1 MYKLIACDLD
11 ETLLTTD
18 KEVSETNKEAIRKVE
33 EAGIKFVI
41 ATGRGIEDV
50 KTTSAAIDQDGREGE
65 YVISFN
71 GGAVTENKENEFLFT
86 NPLTFEFADELYQ
99 IGQKYDVSIHVYTKE
114 DLYIYNYKDAE
125 RAHLEPEIEVIET
138 FEKDLDFLAD
148 EEIIKIIFMNED
160 HDYLEKIESDLS
172 EILGDCDVSYSSNR
186 YLEFNR
192 KGANKGAAL
201 EYLAAHLGIAMSET
215 LVIGDNFN
223 DHSMFKVAGLSVG
236 VENMREE
243 LREEVDYIT
252 EATNDEHA
260 VAEVID
266 RFILSPAKIK
276 SQ

>member
-18 KEVSETNKEAIRKVE
+18 KGVSERNREAIQKAE
-33 EAGIKFVI
+33 ELGIKFVI

-50 KTTSAAIDQDGREGE
+50 KPTLEAIGQDGREGE
-65 YVISFN
+65 HVISFN

-86 NPLTFEFADELYQ
+86 TPLTFEFANELYQ
-99 IGQKYDVSIHVYTKE
+99 RGQEYDVSIHVYTKE
-114 DLYIYNYKDAE
+114 DIYIYNYSESE
-125 RAHLEPEIEVIET
+125 RAHLEPEIKVIET
-138 FEKDLDFLAD
+138 FEKDLHFLAN
-148 EEIIKIIFMNED
+148 EEIIKILFMNED
-160 HDYLEKIESDLS
+160 HDYLESIESDLT

-201 EYLAAHLGIAMSET
+201 EYLAAHLGIAMSKT
-215 LVIGDNFN
+215 IVIGDNFN

-252 EATNDEHA
+252 EANNDEDA

-266 RFILSPAKIK
+266 RFVLAPAKI
-276 SQ
+276 